1 MSKEKKIRKTRPVTS
16 RIDEYTLARLLDYY
30 ANHKGIQ
37 FKTLSELVN
46 KSLGLLVKSL
56 EAQTSITY
64 NPIPFPSTQVA
75 KTYINNQLGISTKV
89 NLEDAI
95 IIQDEQEFN
104 PIKMLKE
111 AEKGSDEK

>member
-1 MSKEKKIRKTRPVTS
+1 MKKEKKLRKTRPVTS
-16 RIDEYTLARLLDYY
+16 RIDEYSLARLLDYY

-56 EAQTSITY
+56 EAQTSIIYT
-64 NPIPFPSTQVA
+64 PIPFPSTQA
-75 KTYINNQLGISTKV
+75 ARTYVDNQMGTFTKID
-89 NLEDAI
+89 LEDAI
-95 IIQDEQEFN
+95 IIQDDQEFN

>member
-75 KTYINNQLGISTKV
+75 RTYVNNQLGLSEKIP
-89 NLEDAI
+89 LEDAI
-95 IIQDEQEFN
+95 IIEDEQEFN
-104 PIKMLKE
+104 PVKMLENLDK
-111 AEKGSDEK
+111 KQ